1 MRTRV
6 KVSDLNL
13 RQWEYLQ
20 TNVLVTGREFLDGL
34 PRACVVFELTPDMAE
49 LHIEM
54 DLVELAGLMITLNAI
69 KDEVAVA
76 DLADETGAHY
86 DDRHGDGS

>member
-6 KVSDLNL
+6 KVTDLNL

-20 TNVLVTGREFLDGL
+20 TNVLVTGREFADVL
-34 PRACVVFELTPDMAE
+34 PRGCVVFEMVPGMAE
-49 LHIEM
+49 LHVEM
-54 DLVELAGLMITLNAI
+54 DLVELAGLMVTLNGL

-76 DLADETGAHY
+76 DLGAHY